1 MDFRPCPRCCKLL
14 PSEAAFC
21 RRCGVAVQARAA
33 RAASPVTPPDARLGS
48 RWASTLGTA
57 ATAALGVV
65 LALFAVS
72 GPRTAVRE
80 GETLLP
86 PLIPRE
92 PRVSIEPS
100 RRARPARLMIPAD
113 GPPPPPARCL
123 PRDIGLPPF
132 AARNPVRSAGPKITS
147 VTAAGGRPGDRVTIR
162 GSRLGECRQV
172 MFVGTDRGRTAAKFV
187 IWDDEQLIAS
197 VPDLGAWPQEA
208 ALVVLGDDGVAVTV
222 PATAPAVDSTV
233 ALTPRGTVCVV
244 PPGAVF
250 AGQDAPLVVVE
261 GGGAA
266 RAARGATL
274 FARSGGCFWGHGG
287 GDCLLYCERGV
298 LRRSDVSACDV
309 VEVEAVNPCVV
320 PSLFHYAGR

>member
-33 RAASPVTPPDARLGS
+33 RAASLATPLEPRLGS

-72 GPRTAVRE
+72 GPRTAVRD
-80 GETLLP
+80 GEALLP
-86 PLIPRE
+86 PPTPE

-113 GPPPPPARCL
+113 APPPPPARRL

-132 AARNPVRSAGPKITS
+132 AARNPVRPSGPQIRS
-147 VTAAGGRPGDRVTIR
+147 VAAAAGRAGDRVTIR

-172 MFVGTDRGRTAAKFV
+172 LFIGTDRGRTRAKFV
-187 IWDDEQLIAS
+187 VWDDDQLIAS
-197 VPDLGAWPQEA
+197 VPDLGAWAQEA
-208 ALVVLGDDGVAVTV
+208 AVVVLGADGVAVTV
-222 PATAPAVDSTV
+222 PASAPAVDSTV

-250 AGQDAPLVVVE
+250 AGQDASLLVVE
-261 GGGAA
+261 CGGAA
-266 RAARGATL
+266 RAAHGATL
-274 FARSGGCFWGHGG
+274 FARRGGCFWGHGG

-298 LRRSDVSACDV
+298 LQRSDVSACDV
-309 VEVEAVNPCVV
+309 VEVDAVNPCVV